1 MSNSLVPSGS
11 LFPSR
16 IDRQVSKALEQIDA
30 STLVAIRRDEARLD
44 RVAGTARR
52 GMFRAAE
59 VGALEAALAQA
70 VPNATGYVHLSAVA
84 GALGIAEVVYD
95 ANRGQ

>member
-1 MSNSLVPSGS
+1 MSNSLIPSGS
-11 LFPSR
+11 FFPSK

-30 STLVAIRRDEARLD
+30 GTLVAMRRDEARLD

-52 GMFRAAE
+52 GMVRAAE
-59 VGALEAALAQA
+59 VGALEATLIQA
-70 VPNATGYVHLSAVA
+70 VPNAAGYVRASAVA

-95 ANRGQ
+95 AARER